1 VGLGDRNALAE
12 NSNVFRAVGQMAPRV
27 VRVSENQPLPPEI
40 QALLYRDG
48 MLEIFPEV
56 VASRFLAMSL
66 RGGRPVVRTTNFVG
80 VLPLNARLT
89 LEVEPKVPVASVA
102 SMLAHSNEDVILF
115 GGKNSHEFDS
125 SDVVAR
131 QLLELLASEFVR
143 SVEQILAVGLAKQ
156 YNRIESLSES
166 ARGAIRFSATVR
178 ARARNQP
185 LLIGSRRFERT
196 ARTDV
201 NSALLATT
209 VFVAR
214 ALRSASSSRTALRI
228 IADCNRLS
236 RHFPQPEPLTLPS
249 AVRRSIR
256 SLRLHQ
262 VRPDYARSLRLADVL
277 LSGAGVEVSPL
288 PGGIQSQCFM
298 LGLDLIF
305 EDYVRSILRAGLTD
319 FHVRAAKK
327 FPPHGARRLLL
338 TKGTAKAETDPDVVV
353 LGLDEQPILVL
364 DAKYKNPQRGLD
376 RADLNQV
383 IAYGAA
389 YAVSSVALVVPSTSP
404 AAEVSF
410 LGEAGGLR
418 VHCVSVDL
426 GSADRTNAEARLVG
440 QVRSLL

>member
-327 FPPHGARRLLL
+327 FPPHGARQ
-338 TKGTAKAETDPDVVV
+338 TDPDVVV